1 MNSTVFICVC
11 LTLIELFTVI
21 RQKDSLDT
29 IPKAAREEEIRLIQ
43 LSSVKEI
50 ESLKASVLSKNQE
63 LTSFKAKTAELEAK
77 VTELTEGV
85 KSQQKM
91 IQSIHD
97 EYREKLE
104 AVESR
109 HKAVRS
115 INSRLETT
123 ILELQ
128 DRMERVVRHRG
139 AGKRAG
145 ASPSNDSLDLMVM
158 SSNSLGSDTGDHIRR
173 ALDSPSSV
181 LGREIQGLE
190 IPQRA
195 SGGVMVSSAYSAV
208 GSAHSVLHHHGSNNS
223 HNSQNGNS
231 H

>member
-1 MNSTVFICVC
+1 MNSNLFICVC

-63 LTSFKAKTAELEAK
+63 LTSVKAKTAELETK

-115 INSRLETT
+115 INSHLETT

>member
-63 LTSFKAKTAELEAK
+63 LTSVKAKTAELETK

-115 INSRLETT
+115 INSHLETT

>member
-1 MNSTVFICVC
+1 MCC

-63 LTSFKAKTAELEAK
+63 LTSVKAKTAELETK

-115 INSRLETT
+115 INSHLETT